1 LQIIGPGEK
10 IRIHDEAAELA
21 AEIKKENAAGGDIG
35 SLVLTTP
42 TIRKD
47 WKYVVASI
55 YKMEGLPVMDGKVG
69 MGIATVKKAGTD
81 AFCKYSFAGGKPIK
95 TKVVTRQG
103 TNRTEIN
110 PEFNYELWYPV
121 SVPTMT
127 QVCLLS
133 VRLSIFIYFYH
144 FLKNHHDFLS
154 SYEEFAKT

>member
-1 LQIIGPGEK
+1 
-10 IRIHDEAAELA
+10 
-21 AEIKKENAAGGDIG
+21 
-35 SLVLTTP
+35 
-42 TIRKD
+42 
-47 WKYVVASI
+47 
-55 YKMEGLPVMDGKVG
+55 MEGLPVMDGKVG

-127 QVCLLS
+127 QVCINVAISFYFLRCTPTFEYNLFASLLPIELLFFS
-133 VRLSIFIYFYH
+133 
-144 FLKNHHDFLS
+144 
-154 SYEEFAKT
+154 